1 MPLGPDGPDIPCDP
15 PSPRPVMP
23 QPLSLIDSPPSPHL
37 PASPNIPSSQPNEVS
52 PCTSIHTVPPPPASL
67 LPSQER
73 LRLRLR
79 ERGRERERERERP
92 MEECTQG
99 STHVRPGP
107 QARIETTELQWR
119 ERTMI
124 RGGVVWNE
132 LRTKRGCGDE
142 GGKGGGELEL
152 GGGRGSHLWTSGTSR
167 PGLPVETI
175 FSHHQATGKE
185 DGSDSTSPLTCS
197 QRQHLPLKQM
207 AATKWCSSHACYS
220 RSCGKPADTLL
231 QS

>member
-152 GGGRGSHLWTSGTSR
+152 GGGGGRTCGPAGPVGPACQWKRYSVIIKPRVRRTGATAPAHSR
-167 PGLPVETI
+167 V
-175 FSHHQATGKE
+175 HNA
-185 DGSDSTSPLTCS
+185 STF
-197 QRQHLPLKQM
+197 H
-207 AATKWCSSHACYS
+207 
-220 RSCGKPADTLL
+220 
-231 QS
+231 